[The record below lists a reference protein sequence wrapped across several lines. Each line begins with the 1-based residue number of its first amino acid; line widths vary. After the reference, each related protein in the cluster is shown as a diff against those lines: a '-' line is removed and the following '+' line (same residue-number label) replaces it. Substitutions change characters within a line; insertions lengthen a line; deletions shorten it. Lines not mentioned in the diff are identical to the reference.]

1 MWIYSSY
8 EEVGDLTP
16 ERKTVLLI
24 LLCVDLHIDRKL
36 KTGNSGVNQ
45 ITFGSWGEKVT

>member
-1 MWIYSSY
+1 MIIYTSY

-24 LLCVDLHIDRKL
+24 LLCVDLHIDREVEDWKL
-36 KTGNSGVNQ
+36 RC
-45 ITFGSWGEKVT
+45 